1 MGVVT
6 EAILGGDIG
15 NPLIV
20 LDEIDKFVTH
30 SAEKP
35 YNSLLA
41 LLEPENACALVDE
54 YLRVPFDLS
63 RCMIL
68 ATANDGDLL
77 PSFIQDRFLIVTIAP
92 PDGAMLHAIAR
103 RIAADIIAEHEWQKL
118 RTIRTITGDGTTADY
133 DMPSDFDRL
142 PRTKSLWS
150 SRLGSR
156 YCHIED
162 LDQWLGMDVLNY
174 DQAMNAWTIYGDQ
187 IHFKPTPSSGETI
200 SFWYQSNLIA
210 RPSGGGANK
219 AAFDADGDTFRLSE
233 RLLKK
238 GIIWR
243 WRAGKG
249 LPYAEH
255 QEDYETVKE
264 RLIGADGGAR
274 GILKQPEAMNR
285 DGVRIAYP
293 VALSGL

>member
-1 MGVVT
+1 MSVLT
-6 EAILGGDIG
+6 AIQ
-15 NPLIV
+15 
-20 LDEIDKFVTH
+20 E
-30 SAEKP
+30 
-35 YNSLLA
+35 
-41 LLEPENACALVDE
+41 ACAEALGISP
-54 YLRVPFDLS
+54 VPTAIYGASTRLAVELS
-63 RCMIL
+63 AL
-68 ATANDGDLL
+68 AND
-77 PSFIQDRFLIVTIAP
+77 V
-92 PDGAMLHAIAR
+92 
-103 RIAADIIAEHEWQKL
+103 AADIIAEHEWQKL

-150 SRLGSR
+150 SWLGSR

-219 AAFDADGDTFRLSE
+219 GRVRCRWRHVPAFRAAPE
-233 RLLKK
+233 K

-243 WRAGKG
+243 WRALARAAPCRAPGR
-249 LPYAEH
+249 LR
-255 QEDYETVKE
+255 DVRE
-264 RLIGADGGAR
+264 RLIGADGGRA
-274 GILKQPEAMNR
+274 A
-285 DGVRIAYP
+285 
-293 VALSGL
+293 S

>member
-1 MGVVT
+1 MSVLT
-6 EAILGGDIG
+6 AIQ
-15 NPLIV
+15 
-20 LDEIDKFVTH
+20 E
-30 SAEKP
+30 
-35 YNSLLA
+35 
-41 LLEPENACALVDE
+41 ACAEALGISP
-54 YLRVPFDLS
+54 VPTAIYGASTRLAVELS
-63 RCMIL
+63 AL
-68 ATANDGDLL
+68 AND
-77 PSFIQDRFLIVTIAP
+77 V
-92 PDGAMLHAIAR
+92 
-103 RIAADIIAEHEWQKL
+103 AADIIAEHEWQKL

-243 WRAGKG
+243 WRASKG

-255 QEDYETVKE
+255 QEDYEIVKE